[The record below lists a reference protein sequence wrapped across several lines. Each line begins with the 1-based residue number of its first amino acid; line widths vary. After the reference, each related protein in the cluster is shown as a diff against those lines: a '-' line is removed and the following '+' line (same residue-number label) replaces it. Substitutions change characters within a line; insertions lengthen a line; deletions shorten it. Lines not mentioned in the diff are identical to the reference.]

1 MSVTLMMLAACG
13 VLLVVPATAA
23 ERLRGP
29 AALVFL
35 VAFGLASIAA
45 AQEMPVLVV
54 SDAALSAEGPEGQ
67 RLTFNVENT
76 TGRTITAWGVKL
88 TYGTDD
94 GATTVTHFAVD
105 GYLRFEGVPQDADGR
120 ESFYVIAP
128 HQRVVAWG
136 RRALPPEPRV
146 VRVAAEFEW
155 AVFDDCTAIGNEG
168 GLAHPLREASRRSQ
182 GVGTCCS

>member
-1 MSVTLMMLAACG
+1 M
-13 VLLVVPATAA
+13 
-23 ERLRGP
+23 
-29 AALVFL
+29 
-35 VAFGLASIAA
+35 
-45 AQEMPVLVV
+45 LVV

-76 TGRTITAWGVKL
+76 TGRGIITWGVKL
-88 TYGTDD
+88 TVPEKAEPH

-136 RRALPPEPRV
+136 AGAPSRA
-146 VRVAAEFEW
+146 A
-155 AVFDDCTAIGNEG
+155 
-168 GLAHPLREASRRSQ
+168 
-182 GVGTCCS
+182 CCSGGG